1 MTKISVI
8 ITSFNS
14 ETFIESSVNSVLN
27 QSYQNFE
34 LIIVD
39 DCSKDKTQRIINKL
53 QKKDKRIKT
62 FFFKKN
68 TGTASIPRN
77 KGAKI
82 ARGEY
87 LCFLDAD
94 DIWLGNKLEKQ
105 IKTIKK
111 DTSLSFTSCTY
122 IKRDG
127 KKYSNFLQDHLRK
140 IMQRI
145 FFKKGVTGL
154 FAYNFLILS
163 SILIKKKIFKNFFFD
178 TSSSIVGIEDL
189 DLWLRILYNTPKKS
203 VVFCDE
209 KLVKIRRTPD
219 SLNINYAQATLRAAY
234 CVMKFFL
241 EKKIYKYYKFF
252 LFGIILRAIKIFIKL
267 SEKTFKK
274 NFLRLAFIVASFYL
288 IFFYSP
294 FFWLLGNNLI
304 YYDKPKLTKHLVILT
319 GNGNADYINLSY
331 QRRYLDTKILLKDNI
346 FDKIFIMGRGQEIE
360 ESEIIRSL
368 LTYDGMNK
376 ENIYLINN
384 IFGNTKE
391 NISELRK
398 VLTSYGINEINFL
411 TSPYH
416 TKRSKLLWKKHES
429 TMKVYIS
436 SNFNSPSEKVRW
448 RYNFKEIK
456 VIVYENLAIIYNRL
470 RGWL

>member
-127 KKYSNFLQDHLRK
+127 KKYSNFLQDYLRK

-145 FFKKGVTGL
+145 FLKKV
-154 FAYNFLILS
+154 
-163 SILIKKKIFKNFFFD
+163 
-178 TSSSIVGIEDL
+178 
-189 DLWLRILYNTPKKS
+189 
-203 VVFCDE
+203 
-209 KLVKIRRTPD
+209 
-219 SLNINYAQATLRAAY
+219 
-234 CVMKFFL
+234 
-241 EKKIYKYYKFF
+241 
-252 LFGIILRAIKIFIKL
+252 
-267 SEKTFKK
+267 
-274 NFLRLAFIVASFYL
+274 
-288 IFFYSP
+288 
-294 FFWLLGNNLI
+294 
-304 YYDKPKLTKHLVILT
+304 
-319 GNGNADYINLSY
+319 
-331 QRRYLDTKILLKDNI
+331 
-346 FDKIFIMGRGQEIE
+346 
-360 ESEIIRSL
+360 
-368 LTYDGMNK
+368 
-376 ENIYLINN
+376 
-384 IFGNTKE
+384 
-391 NISELRK
+391 
-398 VLTSYGINEINFL
+398 
-411 TSPYH
+411 
-416 TKRSKLLWKKHES
+416 
-429 TMKVYIS
+429 
-436 SNFNSPSEKVRW
+436 
-448 RYNFKEIK
+448 
-456 VIVYENLAIIYNRL
+456 
-470 RGWL
+470 